1 VTGLAGG
8 DAAGGFVA
16 PLQAVASSSAA
27 PAADLSAVTA
37 SGAIAGGDP
46 RAGST
51 RPAAGAAM
59 SGAAGSGPGT
69 SRAATSGA
77 LAVLA
82 AALLWGTTGTAAA
95 LAPDVGPL
103 AIGAAAMGVGGLL
116 QAATARR
123 LLHRHASTLRA
134 RRGLVLLG
142 AVAVA
147 VYPLAFYSSMR
158 LAGVAVG
165 TVVSLGSAPL
175 ASALVERLVDGQRLS
190 RRWLVAA
197 GTGVAGMVLLCVAQA
212 MSGGHASAGAGVS
225 AATAVLGVLLGL
237 VAGATYA
244 LYSWV
249 AHRLMLAGV
258 PSRAAMGAVF
268 GVGGLLLLPVL
279 AVTGAPLL
287 ASWGNAAVGAYM
299 ALVPMF
305 TGYVLFGWGLARIA
319 ASTATTLT
327 LLEPAVAAVL
337 AVLVVGERL
346 PAAGWAG
353 VGLVVACLAVLTV
366 PARSAAGAERRLR
379 RRRLLRWT
387 P

>member
-1 VTGLAGG
+1 MTT
-8 DAAGGFVA
+8 
-16 PLQAVASSSAA
+16 PAVGRAQ
-27 PAADLSAVTA
+27 PAAAA
-37 SGAIAGGDP
+37 SGVVSAGPGSGTPGPDP
-46 RAGST
+46 R
-51 RPAAGAAM
+51 
-59 SGAAGSGPGT
+59 
-69 SRAATSGA
+69 RAAASGA

-82 AALLWGTTGTAAA
+82 AAVLWGTTGTTAA
-95 LAPDVGPL
+95 LAPEVGPL
-103 AIGAAAMGVGGLL
+103 AVGAAAMGVGGLL

-123 LLHRHASTLRA
+123 QVVRHRATLRD
-134 RRGLVLLG
+134 RRALVLLG
-142 AVAVA
+142 AAAVA

-175 ASALVERLVDGQRLS
+175 ASALVERLVDGHRLS
-190 RRWLVAA
+190 RRWLLGA
-197 GTGVAGMVLLCVAQA
+197 GVGVAGMVLLCVAQA
-212 MSGGHASAGAGVS
+212 VGGGHAAAGAAS
-225 AATAVLGVLLGL
+225 TPAAAVLGVLLGL

-268 GVGGLLLLPVL
+268 GAGGLLLLPVL
-279 AVTGAPLL
+279 VVTGAPLL

-305 TGYVLFGWGLARIA
+305 TGYVLFGWGLARVTV
-319 ASTATTLT
+319 STATTLT

-346 PAAGWAG
+346 PAAGWVG

-366 PARSAAGAERRLR
+366 PAPSAAGAGRRL
-379 RRRLLRWT
+379 RLLRWT

>member
-1 VTGLAGG
+1 M
-8 DAAGGFVA
+8 
-16 PLQAVASSSAA
+16 
-27 PAADLSAVTA
+27 TA
-37 SGAIAGGDP
+37 
-46 RAGST
+46 RT
-51 RPAAGAAM
+51 
-59 SGAAGSGPGT
+59 
-69 SRAATSGA
+69 

-82 AALLWGTTGTAAA
+82 AAVLWGTTGTAATF
-95 LAPDVGPL
+95 APDVGPL
-103 AIGAAAMGVGGLL
+103 AIGAAAMGLGGLL
-116 QAATARR
+116 QAATAHR
-123 LLHRHASTLRA
+123 LLRDHRAALGR

-147 VYPLAFYSSMR
+147 VYPLAFYSSMH

-175 ASALVERLVDGQRLS
+175 AAALVERAVDGRRLS
-190 RRWLVAA
+190 RRWLAAATVGLAGVALLCGTQAA
-197 GTGVAGMVLLCVAQA
+197 GGAGGTGAGAVGVA
-212 MSGGHASAGAGVS
+212 
-225 AATAVLGVLLGL
+225 LGL

-249 AHRLMLAGV
+249 AARLMAGGV

-268 GVGGLLLLPVL
+268 GAGGVLLLPVL
-279 AVTGAPLL
+279 AATGAPLL
-287 ASWGNAAVGAYM
+287 ASGGNAAVGAYM

-305 TGYVLFGWGLARIA
+305 AGYVLFGWGLARVA

-353 VGLVVACLAVLTV
+353 AALVVAGLAVLTV
-366 PARSAAGAERRLR
+366 PGPGRAAAAGRLR
-379 RRRLLRWT
+379 RARNLPWT
-387 P
+387 A